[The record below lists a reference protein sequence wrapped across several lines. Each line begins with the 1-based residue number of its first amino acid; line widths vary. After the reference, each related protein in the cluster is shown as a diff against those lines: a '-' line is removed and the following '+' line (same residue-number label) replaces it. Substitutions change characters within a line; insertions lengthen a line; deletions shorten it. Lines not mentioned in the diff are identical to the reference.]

1 MSDKFSTQLYGG
13 FGQETIYYTCSIKG
27 VLAKHLTYH
36 SDLLSVEYT
45 KGKHLYRIL
54 VPSAH
59 ILLSFCI
66 TKGAFDRSRVFGLVQ
81 VFWVPCILVIGVC
94 VQRAN
99 VDHCG

>member
-1 MSDKFSTQLYGG
+1 MNHPLRINPSNSNHSHQPGPPWRI
-13 FGQETIYYTCSIKG
+13 ES
-27 VLAKHLTYH
+27 LAV
-36 SDLLSVEYT
+36 DPVEYT

-54 VPSAH
+54 VPSTH

-66 TKGAFDRSRVFGLVQ
+66 RIGAFDRSRVFGLVQ
-81 VFWVPCILVIGVC
+81 VFQVPCIIVIGVR